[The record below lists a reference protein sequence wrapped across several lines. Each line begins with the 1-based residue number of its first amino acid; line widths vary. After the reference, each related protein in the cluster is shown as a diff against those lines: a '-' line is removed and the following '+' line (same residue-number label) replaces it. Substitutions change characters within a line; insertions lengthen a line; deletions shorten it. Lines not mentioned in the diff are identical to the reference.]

1 MSSRVRPILAHRW
14 PPLPADYLQRRF
26 ASDARNGLMRAPSRI
41 CVMLRSEGVSLLK
54 LVLRGRTLRGLSR
67 ISLAQSVFGTVAL
80 ICVVRT
86 LVSFLLRDIDQN
98 KYLPPPLPDYFSYC
112 RFGDY
117 KCRYSHSRDHLAQE
131 DIGAISTTL
140 ASSDKAAR
148 EATKVSPD
156 VPKTKAKKKA
166 KKTSRGKAPA
176 PAANRYAQNF
186 GGDFDWDIENEMEE
200 RMDNYGFTEDDMQ
213 ELLCQGVNPWDDDAM
228 DVLDV
233 LYDYY

>member
-14 PPLPADYLQRRF
+14 PPLPADYLRRRF

-41 CVMLRSEGVSLLK
+41 CVMLRSEGVS
-54 LVLRGRTLRGLSR
+54 
-67 ISLAQSVFGTVAL
+67 
-80 ICVVRT
+80 
-86 LVSFLLRDIDQN
+86 
-98 KYLPPPLPDYFSYC
+98 LPDYFSYC

-186 GGDFDWDIENEMEE
+186 GGDFDWDIENEMEK
-200 RMDNYGFTEDDMQ
+200 RMDNYGFTEDDVQ